1 MNYFDSENMDQL
13 VTLPI
18 DSLTF
23 QADPIQLRLML
34 EDESVIDL
42 VTQYNS
48 VDGNPEVIFT
58 DNLSQFLTYNN
69 QSLQINPEKAKEILD
84 QRIYELLP
92 KKTTR
97 QDRVDFLFKE
107 LTDLI
112 GERPDF
118 TADLDNDGDP
128 DTFGSSFDELY
139 PGSDSEIEQSQ
150 NNYSTNH
157 DIVND
162 PNAGFITRLDRHAEG
177 TENEGKTLQYIYDL
191 VGRYLTDITK
201 EADADLEDER
211 EEYESESDGYLQFRN
226 LNQGIIVRKQEG
238 DETGIETLV
247 EMDDGKLLPSY
258 LGEGFTITM
267 WVKFLD
273 KTSTGTLFNYGN
285 PTRLKDPKGFKLETF
300 VLNKNEFTP
309 TTEDG
314 ENPLTWGE
322 VAENLS
328 PNTFFKDNEYERFL
342 RLVVKDHTD
351 RGVPVGI
358 YPTGKLYDSHIG
370 ISGFPRS
377 RVVPELGYSLAETA
391 QYEKGDERFLLSHI
405 RVPIDFNEWFFIVAS
420 FNPDTDDSDNSDYEN
435 NPNYWNG
442 NIVPGGDQIEYT
454 SSSGYGSKCKVEIIS
469 KSDLLRARGNKI

>member
-1 MNYFDSENMDQL
+1 
-13 VTLPI
+13 
-18 DSLTF
+18 
-23 QADPIQLRLML
+23 
-34 EDESVIDL
+34 
-42 VTQYNS
+42 
-48 VDGNPEVIFT
+48 
-58 DNLSQFLTYNN
+58 NLSQFLTYNN

-328 PNTFFKDNEYERFL
+328 PNTFFKDNEYE
-342 RLVVKDHTD
+342 
-351 RGVPVGI
+351 
-358 YPTGKLYDSHIG
+358 
-370 ISGFPRS
+370 
-377 RVVPELGYSLAETA
+377 
-391 QYEKGDERFLLSHI
+391 
-405 RVPIDFNEWFFIVAS
+405 
-420 FNPDTDDSDNSDYEN
+420 
-435 NPNYWNG
+435 
-442 NIVPGGDQIEYT
+442 
-454 SSSGYGSKCKVEIIS
+454 
-469 KSDLLRARGNKI
+469 